1 MKQTATVEL
10 AGGKT
15 LQFETGHLAKQ
26 AQGSAIVRQGDNVVL
41 GTACASPDPREG
53 IDFFPLT
60 VDYREY
66 TYAGGRIP
74 GGFIKREGRPQE
86 RETLTA
92 RQIDRPI
99 RPLFPEGFRNETQV
113 IVLVL
118 SADTENDPDVLAIN
132 AASAALTLS
141 EIPFHGPVGAVRIG
155 LVNDQMMV
163 NPTYAEMRESVLN
176 IMVVGTAEGIVM
188 VESGAKEVSEDQ
200 VLKAIEFAHE
210 QIKKICGALTD
221 LAAKNGKKKLEVKVP
236 EFDQKYF
243 DKLKSKVG
251 KELVDALDTAKHPK
265 HESHEKVRE
274 IKKALKADLPED
286 DKEAAAKLSKY
297 YEALREQ
304 IFRQQVTK
312 DRKRPD
318 SRAFDQIRD
327 IWIEVGVLPRTHGSA
342 VFTRGE
348 TQALVTTTLGT
359 PDDAQRIERFEGET
373 KKRFMMHYNFPPFS
387 VGEVGRMTGVGRREI
402 GHGALAERALL
413 AVLPDVENWPYTM
426 RVVSDILESNG
437 SSSMATVCGA
447 SLSLMDAGVP
457 LSAAVAGVAMGL
469 VKEEDSYAILSD
481 IAGAEDHYG
490 DMDFKV
496 AGTRKGITA
505 LQMDIKVMGIT
516 SQIMQEALEQ
526 AKRGRLHI
534 LDKMEDTITGGREN
548 ISTFA
553 PRIYTLQIPVDK
565 IRDLIGPGGK
575 MIRSIIE
582 ETGVKIDVDDSGRVN
597 VASNNGPSAQR
608 AIQRINDLTA
618 VPEVGKTYLGKVVR
632 LAEFG
637 AFVEIIP
644 GTDGLLH
651 ISEIAEHRV
660 KEVKDE
666 LKEGD
671 QVLVK
676 VLGIEGN
683 RIKLSRKA
691 ILREQRAK
699 MSPPGTEGGEG
710 GASGEGSGGEGGER
724 SERPERPPAQPRGE
738 GEETVTFEGGGDFTD
753 DEGGEPN
760 FNREDANRETVAA
773 GRPDRPDRP
782 RGDRPPG
789 GGGDRGGR
797 GGSGG
802 RHRRGG
808 SGGGGRGPRGG
819 GGGDRGPRGGG
830 GGSGSSGGGDRG
842 NR

>member
-10 AGGKT
+10 AGGKS
-15 LQFETGHLAKQ
+15 LQLETGHLAKQ
-26 AQGSAIVRQGDNVVL
+26 AQGSAIVRSGDNVVL
-41 GTACASPDPREG
+41 GTACCSPEPRVG

-74 GGFIKREGRPQE
+74 GGFIKREGRPSE
-86 RETLTA
+86 REVLTC

-99 RPLFPEGFRNETQV
+99 RPLFPEGFKNETQV
-113 IVLVL
+113 IALVL
-118 SADTENDPDVLAIN
+118 SADSENDPDVLGIN
-132 AASAALTLS
+132 AASCALTLS
-141 EIPFHGPVGAVRIG
+141 DIPFAGPVGAVRVG
-155 LVNDQMMV
+155 LINDQFVV
-163 NPTYAEMRESVLN
+163 NPTYAEMQESRLN

-188 VESGAKEVSEDQ
+188 VESGAREISEDQ
-200 VLKAIEFAHE
+200 VLGAIEFGHE
-210 QIKKICGALTD
+210 QIKKICAAINELT
-221 LAAKNGKKKLEVKVP
+221 AKGGKPKRAVP
-236 EFDQKYF
+236 PVEFDQAYY
-243 DKLKSKVG
+243 DQLKAKVG
-251 KELVDALDTAKHPK
+251 EQLADALDTAKYPK
-265 HESHEKVRE
+265 LESYEKVKQ
-274 IKKALKADLPED
+274 IKDQLKAELPAD
-286 DKEAAAKLSKY
+286 DATAGPKLSHY
-297 YEALREQ
+297 FEALRER
-304 IFRQQVTK
+304 IFRDQVTHK
-312 DRKRPD
+312 HRRPD
-318 SRAFDQIRD
+318 AREFDQIRN

-342 VFTRGE
+342 IFTRGE

-359 PDDAQRIERFEGET
+359 PDDSQRVERYEGET
-373 KKRFMMHYNFPPFS
+373 KKRFMLHYNFPPFS

-402 GHGALAERALL
+402 GHGALAERAIS
-413 AVLPDVENWPYTM
+413 AVLPDVDKWPYAM

-457 LSAAVAGVAMGL
+457 LSSAVAGVAMGL
-469 VKEEDSYAILSD
+469 VKEPDSYAILTD

-505 LQMDIKVMGIT
+505 LQMDIKVSGIT
-516 SQIMQEALEQ
+516 SQIMHEAMEQ
-526 AKRGRLHI
+526 ARRGRLYI
-534 LDKMEDTITGGREN
+534 LDKMEETITGGRES
-548 ISTFA
+548 ISNFA
-553 PRIYTLQIPVDK
+553 PRIYTLQIPTDK

-575 MIRSIIE
+575 MIRSIIDQ
-582 ETGVKIDVDDSGRVN
+582 TGVKIDVDDTGKVN
-597 VASNNGPSAQR
+597 VASSDGPSAQR
-608 AIQRINDLTA
+608 AIQMINDLTA

-637 AFVEIIP
+637 AFVEIFP

-676 VLGIEGN
+676 VLAMEGN

-699 MSPPGTEGGEG
+699 MA
-710 GASGEGSGGEGGER
+710 ASGEGGGADGGGGEEHGHAHTPQSGGE
-724 SERPERPPAQPRGE
+724 
-738 GEETVTFEGGGDFTD
+738 ETITIEGGADFSD
-753 DEGGEPN
+753 ADQEPN
-760 FNREDANRETVAA
+760 FNREEANRDTVNTS
-773 GRPDRPDRP
+773 GIRPDRP

-789 GGGDRGGR
+789 GGGRGR
-797 GGSGG
+797 P
-802 RHRRGG
+802 RR
-808 SGGGGRGPRGG
+808 GGGGRGGRP
-819 GGGDRGPRGGG
+819 GDRGPRGGG
-830 GGSGSSGGGDRG
+830 GGGGR
-842 NR
+842 

>member
-15 LQFETGHLAKQ
+15 LHIETGHLAKQ

-86 RETLTA
+86 REILTA

-99 RPLFPEGFRNETQV
+99 RPLFAEGFRNETQV
-113 IVLVL
+113 IALVL
-118 SADTENDPDVLAIN
+118 SADTQNDPDVLAIN
-132 AASAALTLS
+132 ASSAALTLS

-155 LVNDQMMV
+155 LINEQMVV
-163 NPTYAEMRESVLN
+163 NPTYEEMRDSLLN

-188 VESGAKEVSEDQ
+188 VESGAKEVTEEQ
-200 VLKAIEFAHE
+200 VLNAIEFAHE
-210 QIKKICGALTD
+210 QIKKICAAISD
-221 LAAKNGKKKLEVKVP
+221 LARKVGKKKLDVAP
-236 EFDQKYF
+236 PDFDQAYY
-243 DKLKSKVG
+243 DQLKAKVG
-251 KELVDALDTAKHPK
+251 AQLTDALDTKKYPK
-265 HESHEKVRE
+265 HESYEKVRAL
-274 IKKALKADLPED
+274 KKALKAELPED
-286 DKEAAAKLSKY
+286 DDEAATKLSHY
-297 YEALREQ
+297 YEALRER
-304 IFRQQVTK
+304 IFREQVTHQ
-312 DRKRPD
+312 RKRPD
-318 SRAFDQIRD
+318 ARAFDEIRN

-342 VFTRGE
+342 IFTRGE

-373 KKRFMMHYNFPPFS
+373 KKRFMLHYNFPPFS
-387 VGEVGRMTGVGRREI
+387 VGEVGRMTGVGRREV
-402 GHGALAERALL
+402 GHGALAERAIS
-413 AVLPDVENWPYTM
+413 AVLPGEEKWPYTM

-457 LSAAVAGVAMGL
+457 LSSAVAGVAMGL
-469 VKEEDSYAILSD
+469 VKEGDDYAILTD

-505 LQMDIKVMGIT
+505 LQMDIKVQNLT
-516 SQIMQEALEQ
+516 SKIMHEAMEQ
-526 AKRGRLHI
+526 ARRGRIYI
-534 LDKMEDTITGGREN
+534 LDKMEETITGGREN

-575 MIRSIIE
+575 MIRSIIDQ
-582 ETGVKIDVDDSGRVN
+582 TGVKIDVDDTGKVN
-597 VASNNGPSAQR
+597 VASNDGPSAQK
-608 AIQRINDLTA
+608 AIQMINDLTA

-699 MSPPGTEGGEG
+699 MQSQ
-710 GASGEGSGGEGGER
+710 
-724 SERPERPPAQPRGE
+724 AQPPRHEGDAAPTGEEAGDGGSHPRAEGRAE
-738 GEETVTFEGGGDFTD
+738 GEETVTFEGGGDFS
-753 DEGGEPN
+753 DEDNEPN
-760 FNREDANRETVAA
+760 FNREDANRETVHA
-773 GRPDRPDRP
+773 GHARPDRP
-782 RGDRPPG
+782 RGDRPPHG
-789 GGGDRGGR
+789 GGGGGGR
-797 GGSGG
+797 GG
-802 RHRRGG
+802 RHRRGR
-808 SGGGGRGPRGG
+808 GGRGG
-819 GGGDRGPRGGG
+819 GGPRG
-830 GGSGSSGGGDRG
+830 GGGDRG

>member
-15 LQFETGHLAKQ
+15 LQIETGHLAKQ

-113 IVLVL
+113 IALVL

-141 EIPFHGPVGAVRIG
+141 EIPFHGPVGAVRVG
-155 LVNDQMMV
+155 LVNDQMIV
-163 NPTYAEMRESVLN
+163 NPTYEEMRDSLLN

-188 VESGAKEVSEDQ
+188 VESGAKEVSEEQ
-200 VLKAIEFAHE
+200 VLNAIEFAHE
-210 QIKKICGALTD
+210 QIKKICAALTD
-221 LAAKNGKKKLEVKVP
+221 LAAKAGKKKLEVKAP

-243 DKLKSKVG
+243 DQLKSKVG

-265 HESHEKVRE
+265 HESYEKVRE
-274 IKKALKADLPED
+274 IKKALKAELPED
-286 DKEAAAKLSKY
+286 DKDAAAKLSRY

-457 LSAAVAGVAMGL
+457 LSSAVAGVAMGL

-534 LDKMEDTITGGREN
+534 LDKMEGTITTGREN

-699 MSPPGTEGGEG
+699 MAPQGGEGDGGGSGGEG
-710 GASGEGSGGEGGER
+710 GGPSGEGSGGGEGGER
-724 SERPERPPAQPRGE
+724 SKRPPAQPRGE
-738 GEETVTFEGGGDFTD
+738 GEETVTFEGGGDFAEE
-753 DEGGEPN
+753 EGGEPN

-773 GRPDRPDRP
+773 GRSDRPDRP

-789 GGGDRGGR
+789 GGDRGR

-808 SGGGGRGPRGG
+808 SGGGRGPRGG

-830 GGSGSSGGGDRG
+830 GSGGGGDRG